1 MAEKRLSVGL
11 FLNDKQFQTGL
22 KKATRGLKKFG
33 SGMQKVGRSMTA
45 NITAPLGLA
54 AGASVKMA
62 VDFQTSLTKIQT
74 LVGATAGEIQGYEKA
89 IKSISSTTATGQ
101 KELADGLFFITSA
114 GLEGQQALDALEV
127 SAKGAAMGMGEM
139 EDIAGAVTSIMAG
152 YADSN
157 MTAGQAGDLLH
168 ETLKQGK
175 FEASE
180 FMGSIGQVIPTAV
193 AAGVSFEEL
202 GAATATLSKLSGD
215 ARGSLTAV
223 NSVMMSLLT
232 PGQQQKDILEEI
244 GMSYDD
250 LQSMLGDSLMGTLQ
264 HLFTELDGNNEML
277 VKVFGSSRAV
287 KAAFGTMGAQAE
299 TYANVLEGMQKS
311 QGNVNKG
318 FQQVSQTAGFQLTQA
333 FTDVKNAGIEI
344 GAMLIPVVLKLVAG
358 IRNLVD
364 VFTSLTPEA
373 QQIAVVMGII
383 VGAMGPLV
391 AIIGGIVTAFMSI
404 SLTVAGVIAGVLGLV
419 AAFVFLRE
427 NWEAVKE
434 RLGDWSFIKNAIIST
449 FQTFIK
455 FNLFSMII
463 DGMNKLREFLG
474 KDPLPNPFDKVVEG
488 LEDLKEETNEYK
500 HEFGSFTDAV
510 KGQAKEAADPLGLLG
525 KSMGVGGTSVAP
537 SDEPQTDN
545 QGEMGPPMDS
555 SLIVSGNEEIQE
567 SNKVTEETF
576 DKLQSTAGNA
586 FMSMAADSE
595 ASGQDMLKA
604 SANAV
609 RQQIQMYLAEA
620 VAGQIAKIVAT
631 VPFPFNVAIAAGA
644 GSLMGSLFNKLIP
657 PFAEGGLVTGATL
670 GLVGEGRGTSVVNP
684 EVIAPLDK
692 LQGMLNQGG
701 STEVF
706 GRISGSD
713 ILLSSDRARGN
724 RKRTRGN

>member
-364 VFTSLTPEA
+364 VFTSLTPQA

-419 AAFVFLRE
+419 AAFVYLRE

-510 KGQAKEAADPLGLLG
+510 KGQAKEAADALGLLG

-537 SDEPQTDN
+537 SDDSQTETTT
-545 QGEMGPPMDS
+545 QTGPTINPTP
-555 SLIVSGNEEIQE
+555 IVSGNKEIQE

-576 DKLQSTAGNA
+576 NKLKMTAGNA
-586 FMSMAADSE
+586 FSSMAADSE
-595 ASGQDMLKA
+595 ASLADMLKMQ
-604 SANAV
+604 ANAV

-631 VPFPFNVAIAAGA
+631 VPFPFNIAIAAGA

-657 PFAEGGLVTGATL
+657 PFAEGGLVSGATL
-670 GLVGEGRGTSVVNP
+670 GIVGEGRGTSMVNP

-692 LQGMLNQGG
+692 LKGMLNQGG

-706 GRISGSD
+706 GRISGAD

-724 RKRTRGN
+724 RQRTRGK